1 MKLADEDIDAE
12 LEPGIDAAALARGAA
27 CFTPL
32 RAVCEAGAIDAS
44 ALARAFP
51 GALHQGA
58 RSR

>member
-27 CFTPL
+27 CS
-32 RAVCEAGAIDAS
+32 RRCGRSARAGAIDAS

-58 RSR
+58 RSQ